1 MLFDFIHSAS
11 LAPARTDRH
20 RLAGTVEIDGVPG
33 KKLVGVLERSSWTLL
48 AAKYSD
54 PVTGVFEFTGLPEY
68 PMRAL
73 LVVGLDEEGG
83 QDYNAAPADFIS
95 QVTGV

>member
-1 MLFDFIHSAS
+1 MIFSVVYSIAIRS
-11 LAPARTDRH
+11 DRH
-20 RLAGTVEIDGVPG
+20 RLAGICLVDSVPG
-33 KKLVGVLERSSWTLL
+33 KKLVGVMLRTSMTLV

-54 PVTGVFEFTGLPEY
+54 PTTGAFEFAGLPEY
-68 PMRAL
+68 PMRSL

-83 QDYNAAPADFIS
+83 QDYNAAAVDFVS

>member
-33 KKLVGVLERSSWTLL
+33 KKLVGVLERGTL
-48 AAKYSD
+48 AYIAIKYSD
-54 PVTGVFEFTGLPEY
+54 PVTGAFEFAGLPEY

-73 LVVGLDEEGG
+73 LVVGFDEEGG

>member
-1 MLFDFIHSAS
+1 MLFDFLRSAS
-11 LAPARTDRH
+11 SAPARTDRH
-20 RLAGTVEIDGVPG
+20 RLAGTVEIDDVLG
-33 KKLVGVLERSSWTLL
+33 KKLVGVLVRGTLAII

-68 PMRAL
+68 PMRGL